1 MLAEP
6 HNYYHATA
14 RDRAARPPLAG
25 QVDAKVC
32 IVGGG
37 FAGINTALGLAER
50 GVGDVVLLESHYIG
64 RGASGRNGGFVF
76 GGFSLGE
83 ETLIDELGAGKARAL
98 YAGTVASVELIRER
112 IARYGIE
119 CDVEDSGVI
128 LANWFRDESAMLRR
142 QRVLKEHFG
151 IEWEYLSRGEMRD
164 RIRSERYHSG
174 LFEPN
179 ALHFHP
185 LDYLRGLARV
195 AEARGVRMH
204 DTSPVVSL
212 ARDGAGWIVHTAG
225 GSVRAEHV
233 VLSCGGYLAGLR
245 REIDASILPIAT
257 YILVTEPL
265 GDRLR
270 DCFGTRAAVY
280 DTSFAFDYY
289 RPLVDTRILW
299 GGRISVRD
307 RSPAQVR
314 SLLTRDLL
322 KVFPALRDVRID
334 YAWSG
339 LMSYARHQMP
349 QIGQSDTNLW
359 FAQGFGGHGVAP
371 TTLAG
376 ETLASAIAQGDA
388 GWKAFSRYGLVSA
401 SKPAGLIAAQ
411 LSYSRAQ
418 LRDRYSEFIEAIF

>member
-1 MLAEP
+1 MDAEQ
-6 HNYYHATA
+6 HNYYHATLN
-14 RDRAARPPLAG
+14 DSGEEPPLSG
-25 QVDAKVC
+25 RVDAKVC
-32 IVGGG
+32 VVGGG
-37 FAGINTALGLAER
+37 FAGVNTALGLAER
-50 GVGDVVLLESHYIG
+50 GVNGVVLLESHYIG

-83 ETLIDELGAGKARAL
+83 ETLLAELGPEKARAL
-98 YAGTVASVELIRER
+98 YAGTVSSVNLIRER
-112 IARYGIE
+112 ISRYGIE
-119 CDVEDSGVI
+119 CGVQDTGVI
-128 LANWFRDESAMLRR
+128 LANWFRDEAAMLRR
-142 QRVLKEHFG
+142 QRTLKTYFSTD
-151 IEWEYLSRGEMRD
+151 WTYLTRDEMRA
-164 RIRSERYHSG
+164 RVHSERYHSG

-185 LDYLRGLARV
+185 LNYIRGLARE
-195 AEARGVRMH
+195 ARARGVRMH
-204 DTSPVVSL
+204 ESSPVTALV
-212 ARDGAGWIVHTAG
+212 RDGAGWIVSTAQ

-233 VLSCGGYLAGLR
+233 VLSCGGYLSGLR

-265 GDRLR
+265 SERLGR
-270 DCFGTRAAVY
+270 FFGTRAAVY
-280 DTSFAFDYY
+280 DTRFAFDYY
-289 RPLVDTRILW
+289 RPLADTRILW
-299 GGRISVRD
+299 GGRISVLD

-314 SLLTRDLL
+314 TLLTRDLL
-322 KVFPALRDVRID
+322 KVFPALAGVRVD

-376 ETLASAIAQGDA
+376 ETIARAIAQGDE
-388 GWKAFSRYGLVSA
+388 GWKAFGRFGLA
-401 SKPAGLIAAQ
+401 PAYKPAGLLAAQ

-418 LRDRYSEFIEAIF
+418 LRDRCSEFIESIF

>member
-1 MLAEP
+1 
-6 HNYYHATA
+6 
-14 RDRAARPPLAG
+14 
-25 QVDAKVC
+25 
-32 IVGGG
+32 
-37 FAGINTALGLAER
+37 
-50 GVGDVVLLESHYIG
+50 
-64 RGASGRNGGFVF
+64 
-76 GGFSLGE
+76 
-83 ETLIDELGAGKARAL
+83 
-98 YAGTVASVELIRER
+98 
-112 IARYGIE
+112 
-119 CDVEDSGVI
+119 VI

-280 DTSFAFDYY
+280 DTRFAFDYY

-307 RSPAQVR
+307 RSPAQGISGTTRRAHRLCVVRAHELRTASDAADRAERHEPLVR
-314 SLLTRDLL
+314 SGLRRTRRRAHDARGRNARLGHRARRCRLESVQPLRAGVGVQAGRADRGAVELFARAIEGPLQRVHRSDLL
-322 KVFPALRDVRID
+322 SAMR
-334 YAWSG
+334 ST
-339 LMSYARHQMP
+339 SYPPHR
-349 QIGQSDTNLW
+349 
-359 FAQGFGGHGVAP
+359 
-371 TTLAG
+371 
-376 ETLASAIAQGDA
+376 
-388 GWKAFSRYGLVSA
+388 
-401 SKPAGLIAAQ
+401 
-411 LSYSRAQ
+411 
-418 LRDRYSEFIEAIF
+418 